1 MYFDAKVCERITKQ
15 LNVRIYVI
23 LLGISAS
30 TSAQLHGRSIPK
42 MNEITKGWNDLQ
54 YYNQIL
60 KHLPHKYL
68 YGYKCYTLDHQNT
81 YITIDYSNMLD
92 SKMIKNFY
100 TKQF

>member
-15 LNVRIYVI
+15 SNVRIYVI

-68 YGYKCYTLDHQNT
+68 YGCKCYTLDHQNT
-81 YITIDYSNMLD
+81 YKHRQTILNDGLLNVSR
-92 SKMIKNFY
+92 
-100 TKQF
+100 